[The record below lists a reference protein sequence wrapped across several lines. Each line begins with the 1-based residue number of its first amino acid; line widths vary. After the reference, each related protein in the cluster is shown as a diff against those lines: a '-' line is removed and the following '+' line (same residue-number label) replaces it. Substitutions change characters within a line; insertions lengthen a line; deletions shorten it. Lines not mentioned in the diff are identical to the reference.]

1 MNVVSFFNIHVLFYI
16 EENLDSDPAVMERN
30 IKRLQ
35 MEESK
40 NKNQDVNVIQHLM
53 SVTLETRYHQ
63 LVEVSDGKNRVCKA
77 LRDWPVLGKEI
88 HVSI

>member
-1 MNVVSFFNIHVLFYI
+1 MNIINYYYITIVMNVVSFFNIHVLFYI

-40 NKNQDVNVIQHLM
+40 N
-53 SVTLETRYHQ
+53 
-63 LVEVSDGKNRVCKA
+63 VEVSDGKNRVCKA